1 MNKSIFQQTRIIQT
15 PPSMPANVEKALH
28 VFMEYLD
35 DKLPPLLA
43 SDSLSMV
50 LRTEEPVQFGLTR
63 IVDSVRSW
71 AGRRSKESGKP
82 VVEFLSNAVWRIGH
96 ANAAGVL
103 EGFEADRF
111 FPEFIYK
118 MQALCPPDQQPVFN
132 SKLGEIREYFEWNFD
147 DRSEQSERTPMDLEG
162 MTIAGTPESEF
173 NESAEQL
180 VASSNDH
187 GGATFNK
194 GLTQLREQLYQ
205 PDFQAEPCIDRL
217 IEVGISLFNSDK
229 IAHAEQ
235 VFNLVRQGLK
245 LPQIGEEGRARL
257 RSSHTSGELDQKLL
271 LKLLGDATK
280 HQSVKV
286 LLPIFADLEPKNL
299 LKRLRFEKDKEY
311 RRLLLTIIKLHGPDV
326 FPVIIEDLQA
336 SQKEARS
343 WYYLRN
349 LIFLLGKIPPPSDFH
364 RYVAVNLIG
373 EFLRSKFQQLRT
385 AALSTLTVLGGESGV
400 DYVLEALNEQNYSAV
415 DTQGEHLHKYFNN
428 LIAFLARYP
437 NEQTLTALAG
447 VVVGAKLGFVP
458 DPEPLRQTA
467 YALLK
472 HHAAKL
478 PDLTAR
484 FLTNHLETELRSRGL
499 GFGGFA
505 VGIDTDFCLRL
516 LDLLSY
522 TRNAETTKLLSELKS
537 KYARHALGRR
547 AADILSSQS

>member
-1 MNKSIFQQTRIIQT
+1 MNKSIFQQTRIVQT
-15 PPSMPANVEKALH
+15 PAILPANVEKALQ
-28 VFMEYLD
+28 VFMDYLD

-50 LRTEEPVQFGLTR
+50 LRTEAPVQFGLAR
-63 IVDSVRSW
+63 IVDTVRSW
-71 AGRRSKESGKP
+71 AGRRSKDSGRP
-82 VVEFLSNAVWRIGH
+82 VVEFLSNALWRIGH
-96 ANAAGVL
+96 ASAAGVL
-103 EGFEADRF
+103 EGFVADDF
-111 FPEFIYK
+111 FPEFIHK
-118 MQALCPPDQQPVFN
+118 LQALCPPDQQPAFKA
-132 SKLGEIREYFEWNFD
+132 KLTEIREYFEWDFGE
-147 DRSEQSERTPMDLEG
+147 RAEQSYDAEMAMEG
-162 MTIAGTPESEF
+162 MSIAGTPESEF

-180 VASSNDH
+180 VEQSNDT
-187 GGATFNK
+187 GGATFNR
-194 GLTQLREQLYQ
+194 GITQLREQLYH
-205 PDFQAEPCIDRL
+205 PDFKAAQCIARL
-217 IEVGISLFNSDK
+217 IEVGISLFNSGKND
-229 IAHAEQ
+229 HAEQ
-235 VFNLVRQGLK
+235 VFNLIREGLK
-245 LPQIGEEGRARL
+245 LPQLGDDGRARL
-257 RSSHTSGELDQKLL
+257 RSSHNSGELNQELL
-271 LKLLGDATK
+271 LKLLGDSTK
-280 HQSVKV
+280 HQSVKA
-286 LLPIFADLEPKNL
+286 LLPVFADLEPKNL

-373 EFLRSKFQQLRT
+373 EFLSSKFQQLRT
-385 AALSTLTVLGGESGV
+385 AALSTLNVLGGESGV
-400 DYVLEALNEQNYSAV
+400 DYVLDALNEQNYTAV
-415 DTQGEHLHKYFNN
+415 DTKGEHLHKYFNN

-447 VVVGAKLGFVP
+447 VVTGSKLGFVP
-458 DPEPLRQTA
+458 NSDPLRQTA

-478 PDLTAR
+478 PDVTAR
-484 FLTNHLETELRSRGL
+484 FMTNHLENELKSRGL

-505 VGIDTDFCLRL
+505 VGIDTDSCLRI

-522 TRNAETTKLLSELKS
+522 TRNSETRRLLCEIKS

-547 AADILSSQS
+547 AAEILSAQS

>member
-1 MNKSIFQQTRIIQT
+1 
-15 PPSMPANVEKALH
+15 
-28 VFMEYLD
+28 
-35 DKLPPLLA
+35 
-43 SDSLSMV
+43 MV
-50 LRTEEPVQFGLTR
+50 LRTEEPVQFGLNR

-96 ANAAGVL
+96 ADAAGVL
-103 EGFEADRF
+103 EGFVAGRF
-111 FPEFIYK
+111 FPEFINK
-118 MQALCPPDQQPVFN
+118 VQALCPPDQQPVFN
-132 SKLGEIREYFEWNFD
+132 AKLIEIREYFEWDFG
-147 DRSEQSERTPMDLEG
+147 DRTEQSQETIMDMEG

-180 VASSNDH
+180 VDSSNDH

-194 GLTQLREQLYQ
+194 GITQLRDQLYQ
-205 PDFQAEPCIDRL
+205 PDFHAEPCIERL
-217 IEVGISLFNSDK
+217 IEVGVALFNSDK
-229 IAHAEQ
+229 NDHAEQ
-235 VFNLVRQGLK
+235 VFNLVREGLK
-245 LPQIGEEGRARL
+245 LPQIGEEGRVRL
-257 RSSHTSGELDQKLL
+257 RKAHNSGELNQQLL
-271 LKLLGDATK
+271 LKLLGDSTK

-286 LLPIFADLEPKNL
+286 LLPVFADLEPKNL

-385 AALSTLTVLGGESGV
+385 AALSTLNVLGGESGI
-400 DYVLEALNEQNYSAV
+400 DYVLDALNEQNYNAV
-415 DTQGEHLHKYFNN
+415 DTKGEHLHKYFNN

-447 VVVGAKLGFVP
+447 VVTGSKLGFVP
-458 DPEPLRQTA
+458 NSDPLRQTA

-484 FLTNHLETELRSRGL
+484 FMTNHLENELKSRGL

-505 VGIDTDFCLRL
+505 VGIDTDSCMRI

-522 TRNAETTKLLSELKS
+522 TNNPETRRLLCEMKS

-547 AADILSSQS
+547 AADILAAQS